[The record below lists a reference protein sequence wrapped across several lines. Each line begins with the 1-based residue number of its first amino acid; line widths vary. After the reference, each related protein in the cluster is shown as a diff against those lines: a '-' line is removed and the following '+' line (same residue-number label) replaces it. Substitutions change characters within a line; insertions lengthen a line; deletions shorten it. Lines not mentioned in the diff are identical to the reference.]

1 MPSWQIY
8 IREFLYEALRCNNVS
23 YKNILTYRIPSI
35 PLNRDMPGGQLCV
48 FDVTL
53 KADASNVTV
62 DAIKLWLKKVAKK
75 WTFQRE
81 LAEDGYDHYQIR
93 LSLKKKTT
101 ENVAVKLY
109 RTQWGDG
116 VGRISVTSQNEADMA
131 MISGD
136 MFYVQKEETRTDGPW
151 TDRDAVPTYVQK
163 RFQKV
168 NLRPWQQELIQEC
181 KMQLAQ
187 RNDRNIIMVMDA
199 TGNNGKSFLRGY
211 AKQRLNWVT
220 VPSTCMTTQEMIQYL
235 CSNDKIKEGWHGV
248 ILMDVPRATS
258 QKHWYT
264 LARGLETIKQGE
276 LYDGRYKMQ
285 EKIIEPPV
293 MVVFVNALPPPEVM
307 SSDVFQIIHLN
318 A

>member
-1 MPSWQIY
+1 
-8 IREFLYEALRCNNVS
+8 
-23 YKNILTYRIPSI
+23 
-35 PLNRDMPGGQLCV
+35 MPGGQLCV

-62 DAIKLWLKKVAKK
+62 DGIKQWLKKIAKR
-75 WTFQRE
+75 WVFQKE
-81 LAEDGYDHYQIR
+81 CSTGDYTHFQIR
-93 LSLKKKTT
+93 LSLKKKCT
-101 ENVAVKLY
+101 EGTMIKLY
-109 RTQWGDG
+109 RAQWGDG
-116 VGRISVTSQNEADMA
+116 TGKVSITSQSEADMA
-131 MISGD
+131 IISGD
-136 MFYVQKEETRTDGPW
+136 MFYVQKEESRVDGPW
-151 TDRDAVPTYVQK
+151 SDRDAVPTYVQE
-163 RFQKV
+163 RFKKV
-168 NLRPWQQELIQEC
+168 NLRQWQQDLIQKC

-187 RNDRNIIMVMDA
+187 KNDRNIILVMDA

-211 AKQRLNWVT
+211 AKQRLGWVT

-235 CSNDKIKEGWHGV
+235 CSNDKIPEGWHGV

-293 MVVFVNALPPPEVM
+293 MVVFVNKEPPAEVM
-307 SSDVFQIIHLN
+307 SSDVFQVINLN
-318 A
+318 E